1 MDDLLGGSCPGG
13 PSSLVVPAVGVYVDL
28 GATNSETCA
37 VRNNGVVRCFA
48 QARVTLGCIDR
59 GDWRPTRI
67 PAVLHGRLEK
77 IC

>member
-1 MDDLLGGSCPGG
+1 MVALQD
-13 PSSLVVPAVGVYVDL
+13 VRR
-28 GATNSETCA
+28 GAA
-37 VRNNGVVRCFA
+37 ALA

-77 IC
+77 IR